1 MCRIGLEVKKVRL
14 KLEELARKERRKVRI
29 GYGKIRIDGQVV
41 EMGRGARSTEGR
53 KEQGERGKAE
63 GKGEREK
70 GVHRIEEREG
80 RRGRKIEER
89 KVGIESSSL
98 LLSS

>member
-1 MCRIGLEVKKVRL
+1 M
-14 KLEELARKERRKVRI
+14 EELARKERRKVRV

-53 KEQGERGKAE
+53 KEQGERGEAE
-63 GKGEREK
+63 GKGEREER
-70 GVHRIEEREG
+70 VHRIEEREG
-80 RRGRKIEER
+80 RRGRKIEGR
-89 KVGIESSSL
+89 KVGIGSSSL